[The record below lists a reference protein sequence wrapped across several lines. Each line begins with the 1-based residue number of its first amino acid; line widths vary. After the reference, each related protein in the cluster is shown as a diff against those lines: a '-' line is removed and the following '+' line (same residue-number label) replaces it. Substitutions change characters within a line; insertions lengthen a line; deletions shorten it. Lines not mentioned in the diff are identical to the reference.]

1 MIDCDERRSR
11 DLFDNSDYD
20 NETSV
25 SVSLTYVC
33 CTNKSLTKAQFP
45 EANEF
50 SAFINFFSIRVNIP
64 NTSRSDELGSSTNR
78 LHRFLESVFL
88 GILGQRI

>member
-1 MIDCDERRSR
+1 MSVEVEIYSITVIMIKE
-11 DLFDNSDYD
+11 NQA
-20 NETSV
+20 SV

-33 CTNKSLTKAQFP
+33 CTNKSLTKAQFS

-50 SAFINFFSIRVNIP
+50 SAFIEFVSIRVNIP

-88 GILGQRI
+88 DILGQRT